1 MVKNSFDVS
10 ALFYML
16 ESRCLMLCVVNLLIL
31 NIICVDIQIGI
42 VDPYHD
48 IWKDI
53 YLSVNFITIYF
64 KKKVNKLK
72 LTCRGAF
79 KYTLLTYHQEQFLN
93 KILQALHIFHKT
105 CAVLAFNS
113 TYNGK
118 YNDAIEFVHFI

>member
-1 MVKNSFDVS
+1 
-10 ALFYML
+10 
-16 ESRCLMLCVVNLLIL
+16 MLCVVNLLIL

-53 YLSVNFITIYF
+53 YLSVNFITIYL

-93 KILQALHIFHKT
+93 KILQALHTFHKT